1 MKEILLSGVKPT
13 GKLHIGNYFGAMRQF
28 LDMQNDYDSHIF
40 IADLHALT
48 SVQDPNLMKEYITDL
63 VIDYLAVGLD
73 PKKVTLFQQSAV
85 PQVTEL
91 AWIFNCMTTMP
102 YLMRAHAFKDA
113 EAKNKEIN
121 VGVFDY
127 PILMAADIL
136 LPNANVVP
144 VGKDQKQHVEI
155 ARDIAEKFNRTYG
168 ETFTLPKARIL
179 EETATIVGTD
189 GQKMSKSYNN
199 TISLFGTDEEIKEAV
214 MKIPTD
220 SAGIEDSKNPDASI
234 IYQIHSLL
242 LNDVERIELR
252 KKFTDGGVGYKQ
264 LKDDLISDLQKFISP
279 IRQKR
284 EDLIKNKRK
293 VLKMLEKNNNK
304 MHKKIEARMKDI
316 RKKVGLTI

>member
-179 EETATIVGTD
+179 EETATVVGTD